1 MKVMYSQPFI
11 HHFMGLFG
19 TNTVTISQLA
29 CLLLGRAL
37 HQYCIVVTLLHAL
50 IFSQFEMKMISFDA
64 TNTIL
69 TESAGVI

>member
-1 MKVMYSQPFI
+1 MLHLVRYSIVLNGCEYMKVMYSQPFI

-50 IFSQFEMKMISFDA
+50 IFFS
-64 TNTIL
+64 
-69 TESAGVI
+69 V